1 MISNLPVR
9 QSDPQPRQTQ
19 HASCP
24 HRVQVATYA
33 CPDAGARLH
42 AVPVAPT
49 PQEHMGPWPLAPVA
63 HAALTLLVTA
73 EKEIAG
79 AEVCA
84 AAAGMLD
91 HTDPPSH
98 RLPI

>member
-1 MISNLPVR
+1 
-9 QSDPQPRQTQ
+9 
-19 HASCP
+19 
-24 HRVQVATYA
+24 
-33 CPDAGARLH
+33 
-42 AVPVAPT
+42 
-49 PQEHMGPWPLAPVA
+49 MGPWPLAPVA

-98 RLPI
+98 RLPIGRGGVVGGEGGLDSVVR